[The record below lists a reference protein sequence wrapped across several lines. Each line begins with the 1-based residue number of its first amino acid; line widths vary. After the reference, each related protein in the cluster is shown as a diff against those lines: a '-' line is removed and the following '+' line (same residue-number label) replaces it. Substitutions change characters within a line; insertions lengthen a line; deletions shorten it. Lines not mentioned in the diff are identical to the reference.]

1 MDKTIEDDPVFTAN
15 HNMAKQFVL
24 QKDNGMSNARKII
37 GTWRLVHS
45 LEKDNEGNVT
55 YPFGRDA
62 IGTIIYSDSGYM
74 DQVQKVL

>member
-1 MDKTIEDDPVFTAN
+1 
-15 HNMAKQFVL
+15 
-24 QKDNGMSNARKII
+24 MSNARKII